1 MTDLKTTFKAKFPDI
16 IFAEPLAR
24 YSTFR
29 IGGPADYFYR
39 LKDSAL
45 LPDLINFAKE
55 HSLKYFLFGGGSNIL
70 FHDDGF
76 RGLVIHLESS
86 KLEIKDDQVIADA
99 GVSIPQL
106 IKAAIESHLFG
117 LEKWGGLPGTV
128 GGAVRGNAGCNG
140 LETKDILVEAK
151 LFNPQTSQLHTEN
164 NSFFNFSYRSS
175 TIKKTGEIV
184 LQAVFQ
190 LRKSEISIDE
200 QKKLLAEIT
209 RERAS
214 KQPPGSSCGS
224 FFKNPSP
231 ETPSGKLIDQ
241 AGLKGTKI
249 GGAQISEKHGNF
261 FMNTGSATFA
271 DMLALAEL
279 AKKEVKSKFGIA
291 LEEEIQIVQP

>member
-1 MTDLKTTFKAKFPDI
+1 MSDLKTTFKAKFPDI
-16 IFAEPLAR
+16 VFDEPLAR
-24 YSTFR
+24 YCTFR

-45 LPDLINFAKE
+45 LPDLISFAKE
-55 HSLKYFLFGGGSNIL
+55 NSLPYFIFGGGSNIL

-86 KLEIKDDQVIADA
+86 KIEIKDTQIIADA

-140 LETKDILVEAK
+140 LETKDILIEATLLSPETGKIHVEPAA
-151 LFNPQTSQLHTEN
+151 
-164 NSFFNFSYRSS
+164 FFNYSYRNSS
-175 TIKKTGEIV
+175 LKYSHEIV
-184 LQAVFQ
+184 LNATFQ
-190 LRKSEISIDE
+190 LKKSEISKEE
-200 QKKLLAEIT
+200 QQKLYAETIK
-209 RERAS
+209 ERAS

-231 ETPSGKLIDQ
+231 ENPAGKLIDLS
-241 AGLKGTKI
+241 GLKGTKI

-271 DMLALAEL
+271 DMLALSEL
-279 AKKEVKSKFGIA
+279 AKKEVKSKFGID